1 MTVNVL
7 ACFEGGKQAFFS
19 KLHNMEKEILNK
31 RIYDLWREGKI
42 SGRVHNV
49 LQSLKI
55 EDVESLVRMTRFD
68 LLNGRFCGRKA
79 VNEIEECL
87 EGYGLSLN
95 MSEDTINEIKG
106 VAPLSND
113 TDMTAAYWKRLFV
126 DLSLTLMMRMNDG
139 DDKTRC
145 VYARDAIASAKNI
158 VIQLKKDIDTID
170 KWINE

>member
-1 MTVNVL
+1 MIQKDT
-7 ACFEGGKQAFFS
+7 
-19 KLHNMEKEILNK
+19 NMEKEILNK

-42 SGRVHNV
+42 SGRVYNI

-55 EDVESLVRMTRFD
+55 EDVEGLVRMTRFD

-106 VAPLSND
+106 IVPLSSD
-113 TDMTAAYWKRLFV
+113 TDMTEAYWKRLFV
-126 DLSLTLMMRMNDG
+126 DLSLTLMRDMNS

-158 VIQLKKDIDTID
+158 VIQLKKDIDTMD
-170 KWINE
+170 KWING

>member
-1 MTVNVL
+1 
-7 ACFEGGKQAFFS
+7 
-19 KLHNMEKEILNK
+19 MEKEILNK

-42 SGRVHNV
+42 SGRVYNI

-55 EDVESLVRMTRFD
+55 EDIESLVRQTRFD

-106 VAPLSND
+106 IVPLSSD
-113 TDMTAAYWKRLFV
+113 ADMTAAYWKRLFV
-126 DLSLTLMMRMNDG
+126 DLSLTLMRDMNG

-170 KWINE
+170 KWING

>member
-1 MTVNVL
+1 MIQKDT
-7 ACFEGGKQAFFS
+7 
-19 KLHNMEKEILNK
+19 NMEKEILNK

-42 SGRVHNV
+42 SGRVYNI

-170 KWINE
+170 KWING

>member
-1 MTVNVL
+1 MTQ
-7 ACFEGGKQAFFS
+7 KDT
-19 KLHNMEKEILNK
+19 NMEKEILNK
-31 RIYDLWREGKI
+31 RIYDILREGKI
-42 SGRVHNV
+42 SGRVYKV

-55 EDVESLVRMTRFD
+55 EDVESLVRQTRFD

-106 VAPLSND
+106 IVPLSND

-126 DLSLTLMMRMNDG
+126 DLSLTLMMNMNSG

-158 VIQLKKDIDTID
+158 VIQLKKDIDTMD

>member
-1 MTVNVL
+1 MIQKDT
-7 ACFEGGKQAFFS
+7 
-19 KLHNMEKEILNK
+19 NMEKEILNK

-42 SGRVHNV
+42 SGRVYNV

-106 VAPLSND
+106 IVPLSND

-126 DLSLTLMMRMNDG
+126 DLSLTLMRDMNSG

-158 VIQLKKDIDTID
+158 IIQLKKDIDTID
-170 KWINE
+170 KWING

>member
-1 MTVNVL
+1 MIQKD
-7 ACFEGGKQAFFS
+7 A
-19 KLHNMEKEILNK
+19 NMEKEILKK

-42 SGRVHNV
+42 SGRVYNI

-55 EDVESLVRMTRFD
+55 DNVESLVKMTRVD
-68 LLNGRFCGRKA
+68 LLRVQFCGRKA

-106 VAPLSND
+106 IVPLSSD
-113 TDMTAAYWKRLFV
+113 TDMTEAYWKRLFV
-126 DLSLTLMMRMNDG
+126 DLSLTLMRGMNGG

-170 KWINE
+170 EWINE

>member
-1 MTVNVL
+1 MDR
-7 ACFEGGKQAFFS
+7 
-19 KLHNMEKEILNK
+19 EILNK

-42 SGRVHNV
+42 SGRVYNI

-68 LLNGRFCGRKA
+68 LLKCRFCGRKA
-79 VNEIEECL
+79 VTEIEECL

-95 MSEDTINEIKG
+95 MSEGTINEIKG
-106 VAPLSND
+106 IVPLSSD
-113 TDMTAAYWKRLFV
+113 ADMTAAYWKRLFV
-126 DLSLTLMMRMNDG
+126 DLSLTLMMNMNSG

-145 VYARDAIASAKNI
+145 VYARDAIDSAKNI
-158 VIQLKKDIDTID
+158 VIHLKKDIDTID

>member
-1 MTVNVL
+1 
-7 ACFEGGKQAFFS
+7 
-19 KLHNMEKEILNK
+19 MEKEILKK

-42 SGRVHNV
+42 SGRVYNV

-95 MSEDTINEIKG
+95 MSESTINEIKG
-106 VAPLSND
+106 IVPLSSD
-113 TDMTAAYWKRLFV
+113 TDMTEAYWKRLFV
-126 DLSLTLMMRMNDG
+126 DLSLTLMMRMNGG

-145 VYARDAIASAKNI
+145 VYTRDAIDSAKNI

-170 KWINE
+170 KWING

>member
-1 MTVNVL
+1 MIQKD
-7 ACFEGGKQAFFS
+7 A
-19 KLHNMEKEILNK
+19 NMEKKILKK

-42 SGRVHNV
+42 SGRVYNI

-55 EDVESLVRMTRFD
+55 ENVESLVRQTRFD
-68 LLNGRFCGRKA
+68 LLKCRLCGRKA
-79 VNEIEECL
+79 VTEIEECL

-95 MSEDTINEIKG
+95 MSEGTINEIKG
-106 VAPLSND
+106 IVPLSND

-126 DLSLTLMMRMNDG
+126 DLSLTLMRDVNGG

-170 KWINE
+170 KWIDE

>member
-1 MTVNVL
+1 
-7 ACFEGGKQAFFS
+7 
-19 KLHNMEKEILNK
+19 MEKEILNK

-42 SGRVHNV
+42 SGRVYNI

-55 EDVESLVRMTRFD
+55 EDVEGLVRMTRFD

-106 VAPLSND
+106 IVPLSND

-126 DLSLTLMMRMNDG
+126 DLSLTLMRDMNG

-145 VYARDAIASAKNI
+145 VYAGNAIASAKNI
-158 VIQLKKDIDTID
+158 VIQLKKDIDTMD
-170 KWINE
+170 KWING

>member
-1 MTVNVL
+1 MIQKDT
-7 ACFEGGKQAFFS
+7 
-19 KLHNMEKEILNK
+19 NMEKEILNK

-42 SGRVHNV
+42 SGRVYNV

-95 MSEDTINEIKG
+95 MSESTINDIKG
-106 VAPLSND
+106 IVPLSSD
-113 TDMTAAYWKRLFV
+113 TDMTEAYWKRLFV
-126 DLSLTLMMRMNDG
+126 DLSLTLMRDMNG

-170 KWINE
+170 KWING

>member
-1 MTVNVL
+1 
-7 ACFEGGKQAFFS
+7 
-19 KLHNMEKEILNK
+19 MEKEILNK

-42 SGRVHNV
+42 SGRVYNI

-55 EDVESLVRMTRFD
+55 EDVEGLVRMTRFD
-68 LLNGRFCGRKA
+68 LLKVRLCGRKA

-126 DLSLTLMMRMNDG
+126 DLSLTLMMHMNDG

-170 KWINE
+170 KWING

>member
-1 MTVNVL
+1 MIQ
-7 ACFEGGKQAFFS
+7 KDI
-19 KLHNMEKEILNK
+19 NMEKEILKK

-42 SGRVHNV
+42 SGRVYNI

-55 EDVESLVRMTRFD
+55 EDVESLVKMTRFD
-68 LLNGRFCGRKA
+68 LLRGQFCGRKA

-95 MSEDTINEIKG
+95 MSESTINEIKG
-106 VAPLSND
+106 IVPLSND

-126 DLSLTLMMRMNDG
+126 DLSLTLMRDMNGG
-139 DDKTRC
+139 DDKTRYVAAC
-145 VYARDAIASAKNI
+145 NAIASAKNI

>member
-1 MTVNVL
+1 MAQKDT
-7 ACFEGGKQAFFS
+7 
-19 KLHNMEKEILNK
+19 NMEKEILKK
-31 RIYDLWREGKI
+31 RICDLWREGKI
-42 SGRVHNV
+42 SGRVYNI

-55 EDVESLVRMTRFD
+55 EDVESLVRQTRFD

-106 VAPLSND
+106 IVPLGSD
-113 TDMTAAYWKRLFV
+113 TDMTEAYWKRLFV
-126 DLSLTLMMRMNDG
+126 DLSLTLMMNMNSG

-170 KWINE
+170 KWING

>member
-1 MTVNVL
+1 M
-7 ACFEGGKQAFFS
+7 K
-19 KLHNMEKEILNK
+19 K

-42 SGRVHNV
+42 NGRVYNI

-68 LLNGRFCGRKA
+68 LLKCRFCGRKA
-79 VNEIEECL
+79 VTEIEECL

-95 MSEDTINEIKG
+95 MSEGTINEIKG
-106 VAPLSND
+106 IVPLSND

-126 DLSLTLMMRMNDG
+126 DLSLTLMRDMNGG
-139 DDKTRC
+139 DDKTRY
-145 VYARDAIASAKNI
+145 VTEDKAIASAKNI

-170 KWINE
+170 KWING

>member
-1 MTVNVL
+1 MIQKGT
-7 ACFEGGKQAFFS
+7 
-19 KLHNMEKEILNK
+19 NMGKEILNK

-42 SGRVHNV
+42 SGRVYNV

-55 EDVESLVRMTRFD
+55 EDVESLVRQTRSD

-106 VAPLSND
+106 IVPLSND
-113 TDMTAAYWKRLFV
+113 TDMTEAYWKRLFV
-126 DLSLTLMMRMNDG
+126 DLSLTLMRDMNGG

-145 VYARDAIASAKNI
+145 VYARDAIDSAKNI

-170 KWINE
+170 KWING

>member
-1 MTVNVL
+1 MIQKDT
-7 ACFEGGKQAFFS
+7 
-19 KLHNMEKEILNK
+19 NMEKEILKK

-42 SGRVHNV
+42 SGRVYNI

-55 EDVESLVRMTRFD
+55 EDVEGLVKMTRVD
-68 LLNGRFCGRKA
+68 LLRGQFCGRKA

-95 MSEDTINEIKG
+95 MSESTINEIKG
-106 VAPLSND
+106 IAPLSND
-113 TDMTAAYWKRLFV
+113 TDMTAAHWKRLFV
-126 DLSLTLMMRMNDG
+126 DLSLTLMRDMSGG

-158 VIQLKKDIDTID
+158 IIQLKKDIDTMD

>member
-1 MTVNVL
+1 
-7 ACFEGGKQAFFS
+7 
-19 KLHNMEKEILNK
+19 MEKEILKK

-42 SGRVHNV
+42 SGRVYNI

-55 EDVESLVRMTRFD
+55 EDVESLVKMTRFD
-68 LLNGRFCGRKA
+68 LLRGQFCGRKA

-95 MSEDTINEIKG
+95 MSESTINEIKG
-106 VAPLSND
+106 IVPLSND

-126 DLSLTLMMRMNDG
+126 DLSLTLMRGMNG

-170 KWINE
+170 KWINV

>member
-42 SGRVHNV
+42 SGRVYNIM
-49 LQSLKI
+49 QSLKI

-170 KWINE
+170 KWING

>member
-1 MTVNVL
+1 MMQKDT
-7 ACFEGGKQAFFS
+7 
-19 KLHNMEKEILNK
+19 NMDKEILNK

-42 SGRVHNV
+42 SGRVYNI

-55 EDVESLVRMTRFD
+55 EDVESLVRQTRLD

-95 MSEDTINEIKG
+95 MSESTINEIKG
-106 VAPLSND
+106 IVPLSSD
-113 TDMTAAYWKRLFV
+113 TDITEAYWKRLFV
-126 DLSLTLMMRMNDG
+126 DLSLTLMRDMSGG

-145 VYARDAIASAKNI
+145 VYAGNAIASAKNI

-170 KWINE
+170 KWING

>member
-1 MTVNVL
+1 MIQKDT
-7 ACFEGGKQAFFS
+7 
-19 KLHNMEKEILNK
+19 NMEKEILNK

-42 SGRVHNV
+42 SGRVYKV

-55 EDVESLVRMTRFD
+55 EDIESLIRMTRFD

-95 MSEDTINEIKG
+95 MSESTINEIKG
-106 VAPLSND
+106 IVPLSND

-126 DLSLTLMMRMNDG
+126 DLSLTLMMNMNGG

-170 KWINE
+170 KWING

>member
-1 MTVNVL
+1 MTQ
-7 ACFEGGKQAFFS
+7 KDT
-19 KLHNMEKEILNK
+19 NMEKEILNK

-42 SGRVHNV
+42 NGRVYNI

-55 EDVESLVRMTRFD
+55 EDVESLVRQTRFD

-106 VAPLSND
+106 IVPLSSD

-126 DLSLTLMMRMNDG
+126 DLSLTLMMNMNSG

-158 VIQLKKDIDTID
+158 VIQLKKDIDTMD

>member
-1 MTVNVL
+1 MIQKDT
-7 ACFEGGKQAFFS
+7 
-19 KLHNMEKEILNK
+19 NMEKEILNK
-31 RIYDLWREGKI
+31 RIHDLWREGKI
-42 SGRVHNV
+42 SGRVYNV

-68 LLNGRFCGRKA
+68 LLNGRLCGRKA

-106 VAPLSND
+106 IAPLSND

-126 DLSLTLMMRMNDG
+126 DLSLTLMRDMNGG

-158 VIQLKKDIDTID
+158 VIQLKNDIDTMD
-170 KWINE
+170 KWING